1 MPRSRKELIA
11 AAAERQRASVSR
23 RRQSSAASATVDT
36 SHDDDYRSQLV
47 SASSSPST
55 SVSSRQRKALD
66 IEYDAEYDYFEGPA
80 IVTPSNAD
88 LEQAASSPK
97 PRGILKN
104 GKKQLEEGK
113 NDDVI
118 QSLRFLLD
126 LSRTRER
133 KAKDD
138 LERVMQNGG
147 RHPVVVPIEKV
158 ESPSFVT
165 SNLKNDHDDEMPM
178 DEQADNLEVKVLRL
192 EKNLRHLNDQFQP
205 EQNRANK
212 FQQQA
217 ERLEK
222 ESNLYKEEVKRLKVQ
237 LRAFETHQKEEIDW
251 QEQASTLMEEAKVKE
266 QTEVRL
272 NNEVAKLKSRVH
284 HLESMHHDDK
294 DWKEAEKKALREE
307 VEENYL
313 KRIKEVIEDMT
324 SKDTLVNEK
333 DNAYTTLALHEREF
347 VNSIRVM
354 VQHTPDDDS
363 TALSTGLV
371 PIPSTT
377 MNEQQKIIEQLKDE
391 IEELK
396 NLPQKNETLSDAG
409 VGKEIADS
417 YRISELEREAREDR
431 DRISELEEEIDNLKE
446 ELTKTT
452 QEKEE
457 LTEDHDQSI
466 RAIQRVLADVTS
478 RRDKKIE
485 KLQERLD
492 QALEEKAFLEGELK
506 DNSLN
511 VSNISALSAASTDTT
526 GGNAILESFDQKKI
540 YIIEAEL
547 ENSRSIE
554 KSLKSDLKR
563 KSGRIASLE
572 KEVSRLKSSKS
583 ETVSSQQESGEQ
595 TVDNS
600 KTMKLLED
608 EAHNLKAELNER
620 KTTEKLLSKEVKAKE
635 QEVGVLRSQ
644 VNDLQAAVK
653 AEGSKTAQLTTEL
666 NKVRNGQITDES
678 FSSGQLKTELGDLK
692 AKNEAL
698 EKENVM
704 AKKRLDGQRVLQ
716 AQLKMGLHQM
726 KDSAQVQ
733 SGCSTQDS
741 KDSLGSLQNSL
752 ASMLCVLE
760 PDSFTNNFS
769 EVSGGV
775 SLNDAFSSF
784 TQTYNEPNAK
794 SLTLVS
800 EGRHAEE
807 SMKELR
813 RQLEERTET
822 IASLEKSLKSQTE
835 TMNKLQD
842 EMENMRKE
850 SEEEM
855 ASCQAELS
863 RLRDACASN
872 LVSLHQK
879 EEELQVFRETLDP
892 NTSDSLYKSGY
903 ISDDGSE
910 DDNLTGS
917 ADFNG
922 RNHNALAAMFCQ
934 TGRSDMA
941 NAISNEGMEAMKLEL
956 ATVRRE
962 KQRVD
967 KNLRVEK
974 DSLANAKMIIS
985 SLEQSNKTMLEDLRN
1000 RLHNSNTA
1008 ISSLLEK
1015 SLEQEKT
1022 TFHLRSELARMQQV
1036 MVESDHTGN
1045 GNIRS
1050 QMDSQGDSVLSS
1062 DPSAMPKEAEITQ
1075 KTDEVDPRDVSRGN
1089 VVGKTID
1096 GGFRDATSGNK
1107 FGRPR
1112 SNGATAMLQD
1122 VVEISPQRMLRKSQN
1137 R

>member
-11 AAAERQRASVSR
+11 AAAERKRASVSR
-23 RRQSSAASATVDT
+23 RRQSSAASITVDT
-36 SHDDDYRSQLV
+36 SHHDDHRSQLV

-66 IEYDAEYDYFEGPA
+66 TEYDAEYDDFEGPA

-88 LEQAASSPK
+88 LEKAASSPK

-104 GKKQLEEGK
+104 GKKQVEEGK

-133 KAKDD
+133 KAKED
-138 LERVMQNGG
+138 LEKVMQNGG
-147 RHPVVVPIEKV
+147 RHPVVFPIEKV
-158 ESPSFVT
+158 ESPLSVT

-192 EKNLRHLNDQFQP
+192 ENNLRHLNDQFQP
-205 EQNRANK
+205 QQDRANK

-217 ERLEK
+217 ERLGK

-251 QEQASTLMEEAKVKE
+251 QEQASTLVEEAKVKE

-284 HLESMHHDDK
+284 TLESIHHDDK

-313 KRIKEVIEDMT
+313 KRMKEVIEDMT

-333 DNAYTTLALHEREF
+333 DNAFTTLALHEREF

-363 TALSTGLV
+363 TVLSTGLV
-371 PIPSTT
+371 PVPSTT
-377 MNEQQKIIEQLKDE
+377 LNEQQKIIEQLKDD

-396 NLPQKNETLSDAG
+396 NLPQKNEILSDAG
-409 VGKEIADS
+409 GGREIADS

-431 DRISELEEEIDNLKE
+431 DRISELEEEIDNIKE

-457 LTEDHDQSI
+457 LTDDHDQSI

-526 GGNAILESFDQKKI
+526 GGNAILESIDQKKI
-540 YIIEAEL
+540 YILEAEL

-554 KSLKSDLKR
+554 RSLKSDLKR

-572 KEVSRLKSSKS
+572 NEVSRLKTSKS
-583 ETVSSQQESGEQ
+583 VSSQQESGEQ

-608 EAHNLKAELNER
+608 ETHKLKAELNEQ
-620 KTTEKLLSKEVKAKE
+620 KTTENLLSKEVKAKE

-644 VNDLQAAVK
+644 VSDLQSAVK

-666 NKVRNGQITDES
+666 NKVRNGQTTDES

-692 AKNEAL
+692 TKNEAL

-760 PDSFTNNFS
+760 PDS
-769 EVSGGV
+769 
-775 SLNDAFSSF
+775 LNDAFSSC
-784 TQTYNEPNAK
+784 TQTFNEPNAK
-794 SLTLVS
+794 SLTLVA
-800 EGRHAEE
+800 EGSHPEE

-822 IASLEKSLKSQTE
+822 IASLENSLKSQTE

-863 RLRDACASN
+863 RLRNACASN

-879 EEELQVFRETLDP
+879 EEELQVLRETLDP

-910 DDNLTGS
+910 DDTLTGS

-941 NAISNEGMEAMKLEL
+941 NAISNEGMAAMKLEL

-1022 TFHLRSELARMQQV
+1022 TFHLRSELTRMQ
-1036 MVESDHTGN
+1036 N

-1050 QMDSQGDSVLSS
+1050 QMDSQGDSVFSS
-1062 DPSAMPKEAEITQ
+1062 DPPDMSKEAELTQ
-1075 KTDEVDPRDVSRGN
+1075 KTDEVYPRDVSRGN

-1112 SNGATAMLQD
+1112 SNLATAMLQD
-1122 VVEISPQRMLRKSQN
+1122 AVEISPQRMLRKSQN
-1137 R
+1137 RQGTIETNEQV